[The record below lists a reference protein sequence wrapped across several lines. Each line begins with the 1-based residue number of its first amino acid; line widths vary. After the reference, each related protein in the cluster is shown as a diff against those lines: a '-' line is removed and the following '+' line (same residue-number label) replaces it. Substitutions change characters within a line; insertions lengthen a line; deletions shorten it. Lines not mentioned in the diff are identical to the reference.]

1 MKNKKIRI
9 LVGAVLGIGLA
20 GVLFVNVFRIRNIQV
35 AGNTRYTKDEIKE
48 MVADDKWMFNTVLL
62 TTFHSKVDM
71 SDIPFM
77 NSVEFTFV
85 NSNTICVN
93 VNEKKV
99 VGYVEY
105 EGKKVYFDKNG
116 IVLECVDEE
125 QETPSDGTAG
135 DNNTTSD
142 STASDGALTA
152 DTIKSARVMTA
163 GFQPSLSD
171 VPLVTGLTFEHV
183 TMNKQLPVEKPAVF
197 RTMLA
202 LTRITEKYNITPDRV
217 EFTEN
222 GEIILHYYDT
232 VRILLGTDTALEEKM
247 TRVAAILPS
256 LSGLSGELH
265 MEDYK
270 DGNSSFVFSKDTEK
284 TQNADISQQANTGTG
299 EGDQADSTDP
309 ADGTGEN
316 ADNPTTDNTQ
326 EAADPNDTE
335 NTGDTGESQE
345 ETSDDDTYDDAE
357 DNAEDNADQDTD
369 GTYEDDPDMESDQ
382 DDGYE
387 EE

>member
-20 GVLFVNVFRIRNIQV
+20 GALFVNVFRIRNIQV

-77 NSVEFTFV
+77 NSIEFTFV
-85 NSNTICVN
+85 NYNTICVN

-125 QETPSDGTAG
+125 QETPSDSTAG
-135 DNNTTSD
+135 DNNTPSD

-171 VPLVTGLTFEHV
+171 VPLVTGLCSSSAIF
-183 TMNKQLPVEKPAVF
+183 Q
-197 RTMLA
+197 
-202 LTRITEKYNITPDRV
+202 
-217 EFTEN
+217 
-222 GEIILHYYDT
+222 
-232 VRILLGTDTALEEKM
+232 TAFLC
-247 TRVAAILPS
+247 S
-256 LSGLSGELH
+256 F
-265 MEDYK
+265 
-270 DGNSSFVFSKDTEK
+270 SS
-284 TQNADISQQANTGTG
+284 
-299 EGDQADSTDP
+299 
-309 ADGTGEN
+309 
-316 ADNPTTDNTQ
+316 
-326 EAADPNDTE
+326 
-335 NTGDTGESQE
+335 
-345 ETSDDDTYDDAE
+345 Y
-357 DNAEDNADQDTD
+357 
-369 GTYEDDPDMESDQ
+369 
-382 DDGYE
+382 
-387 EE
+387 